1 MSIFEAGMLVCFG
14 ASWPMAVRKTY
25 KAKCVQGKSVS
36 FSYLVL
42 TGYICGIIH
51 KILYSY
57 DWVLLLYILNSMFL
71 ITDICLYYRYKNN
84 KPAI

>member
-1 MSIFEAGMLVCFG
+1 MSVFEAGMLVCFG

-25 KAKCVQGKSVS
+25 KAKCVQGKSVTFS
-36 FSYLVL
+36 FLVL
-42 TGYICGIIH
+42 FGYCCGIAH

-57 DWVLLLYILNSMFL
+57 DWVLLLYILNSSFL

-84 KPAI
+84 KPS